1 MRWFLYAHL
10 RMKLTI
16 DRDSCLRSGQC
27 IYLHPELFRE
37 GDDHV
42 PVVLVEH
49 PEGKQLE
56 DAEEA
61 ADICPASAI
70 LLEPGQD

>member
-1 MRWFLYAHL
+1 MTVYAL
-10 RMKLTI
+10 VRMKLSI

-27 IYLHPELFRE
+27 IYLHPDLFRE
-37 GDDHV
+37 GEDHV
-42 PVVLVEH
+42 PVVLVDE
-49 PEGKQLE
+49 PEGQQLD

-70 LLEPGQD
+70 ILTSPGED

>member
-1 MRWFLYAHL
+1 MDS

-27 IYLHPELFRE
+27 IYLHPDLFRE

-42 PVVLVEH
+42 PVVLVE
-49 PEGKQLE
+49 ELDGEQLE
-56 DAEEA
+56 KAEEA

-70 LLEPGQD
+70 ILASVGED